1 LAFFQFLYVKNIEY
15 PNCDIKFVIYA
26 KFWVKIISLLLIL
39 NTLNKLEPIYA
50 MKLLDLIG
58 FYSSFRDMNTRVNLS
73 IFIDRITDEFNKILD
88 GSFWY

>member
-1 LAFFQFLYVKNIEY
+1 MYVKNIEY
-15 PNCDIKFVIYA
+15 PNCDFKFVIYA

-58 FYSSFRDMNTRVNLS
+58 FYSSIRDTRVEFINILLN
-73 IFIDRITDEFNKILD
+73 FIDKITHEFNKKLD
-88 GSFWY
+88 GSFCY